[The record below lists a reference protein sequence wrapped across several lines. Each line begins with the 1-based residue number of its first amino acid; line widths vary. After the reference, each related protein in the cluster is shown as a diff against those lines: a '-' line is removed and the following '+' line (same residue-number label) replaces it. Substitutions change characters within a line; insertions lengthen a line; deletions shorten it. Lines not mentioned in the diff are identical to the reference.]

1 MIYDSEKEI
10 LFDCFAQKSNDVLIL
25 SDNQDEKDKN
35 YIESIKLY
43 ESFQYSKAWVDNS
56 INTNNPPDIIND
68 DLKVFFE
75 VMRFDDHS
83 NNGKENPNRDRASKM
98 EEELYEKMP
107 DAINKRVFI
116 NAVTD
121 LPTDDDHSY
130 KKYLNGF
137 KRTVEKHL
145 KKLPNYISNYP
156 NYKKGFLVLDESS
169 GIYYELVNRLR
180 KEELEHPTNAQ
191 CLPHF
196 FFFDKDFVNIFINSD
211 LDYLIWYAPYKI
223 DTNHIELTMPKV
235 IFYDIK
241 NFKFHNY
248 LMEYDEPRMI
258 SCEV

>member
-10 LFDCFAQKSNDVLIL
+10 LLECFAQRSEDVLIL
-25 SDNQDEKDKN
+25 SDNDNEDGKIYKK
-35 YIESIKLY
+35 SIKIY
-43 ESFQYSKAWVDNS
+43 ENFACSKDWIDNS
-56 INTNNPPDIIND
+56 INTNNPPDMINNN
-68 DLKVFFE
+68 LKMFFE

-83 NNGKENPNRDRASKM
+83 NNGKENPNRARASKM

-107 DAINKRVFI
+107 DAKNKRVFI

-121 LPTDDDHSY
+121 LSTDDDHSY

-156 NYKKGFLVLDESS
+156 KYKKGFLVLDESS

-196 FFFDKDFVNIFINSD
+196 FFLDKEFVNIFINSD

-223 DTNHIELTMPKV
+223 DTNHMELTMPKV
-235 IFYDIK
+235 IFYDVK
-241 NFKFHNY
+241 NFKCYNY